1 MLISEILFKSSPTF
15 NKQNKYYDINVRDGI
30 FHFLNSNY
38 FYPTTINLLL
48 HARIYRNDIRS
59 LWGVSKIVL
68 IGITYSK
75 PNIPSFPLDPHEPKK
90 KKHILSSNLDHLQS
104 RTTPIRRNRCLW
116 ISDSYLGVYIVVIF
130 RANLPP
136 CPVTSVGNL
145 ALSPPPPPPLPPA
158 SLSPR
163 RWHIRGG
170 ESPLAEEIRGNW
182 MLTPL
187 PPAALPPLLPSRIRS
202 PSPAHHPRTGL
213 DTRGGEG
220 GRRRRRKGRVA

>member
-1 MLISEILFKSSPTF
+1 MLISEILFKSFRTF
-15 NKQNKYYDINVRDGI
+15 NKQNKYLRYKRKRWNISL
-30 FHFLNSNY
+30 FKFKLFLSNDNQS
-38 FYPTTINLLL
+38 PPPQ
-48 HARIYRNDIRS
+48 IYRNFSFKRS
-59 LWGVSKIVL
+59 ISKIVL
-68 IGITYSK
+68 IEITYSK

-145 ALSPPPPPPLPPA
+145 ALSPPPPPPPA

-187 PPAALPPLLPSRIRS
+187 PPAALPPPLPSRIRS